1 MIIGI
6 GSDLIDITRVAK
18 VIERHGDRFL
28 TRIFTDIERAKAE
41 RRKNRAETYAKR
53 FAAKEACAKALGTGI
68 RHGVWWRDMGVVNMP
83 SGRPTMALT
92 GGAQKRLLALT
103 PKGHTP
109 QIDLSITD
117 EGPMSMAFVVISAVP
132 AAKTPRQRV
141 AAKSKM
147 KRGKTVVKTV
157 ARRR

>member
-18 VIERHGDRFL
+18 VIERHGDRFI

-41 RRKNRAETYAKR
+41 RRKNRTETYAKR

-92 GGAQKRLLALT
+92 GGARKRLDALT
-103 PKGHTP
+103 PKGYFA

-117 EGPMSMAFVVISAVP
+117 EGPMSMAFVVISAVAIQKKQRKS
-132 AAKTPRQRV
+132 AAG
-141 AAKSKM
+141 KSKT
-147 KRGKTVVKTV
+147 KRGKTV

>member
-1 MIIGI
+1 MILGL
-6 GSDLIDITRVAK
+6 GSDITDARRIAK

-28 TRIFTDIERAKAE
+28 TRIFTDIERAKPE

-92 GGAQKRLLALT
+92 GGARKRLDALT
-103 PKGHTP
+103 PKGHRA
-109 QIDLSITD
+109 QIDVSITD

-132 AAKTPRQRV
+132 AGKPPRKRV
-141 AAKSKM
+141 AAK
-147 KRGKTVVKTV
+147 R
-157 ARRR
+157 A

>member
-1 MIIGI
+1 MILGL
-6 GSDLIDITRVAK
+6 GSDITDARRIAK

-92 GGAQKRLLALT
+92 GGARKRLDALT
-103 PKGHTP
+103 PKGYLA

-117 EGPMSMAFVVISAVP
+117 EGSMSMAFVVISAV
-132 AAKTPRQRV
+132 AIQKTQRKGA
-141 AAKSKM
+141 AAKSKT
-147 KRGKTVVKTV
+147 KRGNTV
-157 ARRR
+157 ARLR

>member
-1 MIIGI
+1 MILGL
-6 GSDLIDITRVAK
+6 GSDITDARRIAK

-92 GGAQKRLLALT
+92 GGARKRLDALT
-103 PKGHTP
+103 PKGYFA

-117 EGPMSMAFVVISAVP
+117 EGPMSMAFVVISAIP
-132 AAKTPRQRV
+132 TEKPRRQRV
-141 AAKSKM
+141 AAKSKR
-147 KRGKTVVKTV
+147 KSGKTV

>member
-1 MIIGI
+1 MILGL
-6 GSDLIDITRVAK
+6 GSDITDARRIAK
-18 VIERHGDRFL
+18 VIERHGDRFI

-92 GGAQKRLLALT
+92 GGARKRLDALT
-103 PKGHTP
+103 PKGYFA

-117 EGPMSMAFVVISAVP
+117 EGPMSMAFVVISAV
-132 AAKTPRQRV
+132 AIQKKQRKSAV
-141 AAKSKM
+141 GKSKT
-147 KRGKTVVKTV
+147 KRGKTV